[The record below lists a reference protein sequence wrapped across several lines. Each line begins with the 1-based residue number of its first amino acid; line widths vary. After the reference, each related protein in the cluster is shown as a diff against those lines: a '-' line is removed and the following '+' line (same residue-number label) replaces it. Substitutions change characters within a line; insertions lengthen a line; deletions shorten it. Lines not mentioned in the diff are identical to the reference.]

1 MSEEYPK
8 SVLTENRSGETE
20 VRTLVSRGEFAECE
34 YSDPETLERSGKK
47 KKLIL
52 KREDG
57 EIIEYFIIPTN
68 QEKKDLLITPKEKS
82 GEYTFW
88 DEDEGETVEL

>member
-1 MSEEYPK
+1 MSEEYPE

-20 VRTLVSRGEFAECE
+20 VRTLVSRGEFAICE
-34 YSDPETLERSGKK
+34 YSDPENLERTDEK

-52 KREDG
+52 KREDD
-57 EIIEYFIIPTN
+57 EIEEYFIIPMN

-82 GEYTFW
+82 SEHTFW
-88 DEDEGETVEL
+88 DKDEGEMAEL